1 MDSILDKMT
10 LRIQTIYIYLKRI
23 SLVVTLSCLSAFES
37 QTGSTD
43 NKPTVSSTVEK
54 KTGILQKESP
64 IISKPE
70 IENKSYLFDITDHTI
85 EELEALLVRA
95 EEVSQTHPA
104 DFEDLEIVMII
115 HGPDIDLFTS
125 QNYAENKQLIDL
137 AARLD
142 AYDVIDMK
150 VCEKTMSLR
159 GVDRE
164 DIPSFIESVPY
175 APTEIKQRLQDGYIN
190 L

>member
-1 MDSILDKMT
+1 MRSSANPKRLFLISIS
-10 LRIQTIYIYLKRI
+10 YLVLI
-23 SLVVTLSCLSAFES
+23 ACLVACES
-37 QTGSTD
+37 QTESID
-43 NKPTVSSTVEK
+43 NKPKIANKIQQEAAAVQENVPVAPE
-54 KTGILQKESP
+54 
-64 IISKPE
+64 PE
-70 IENKSYLFDITDHTI
+70 IENKSYLFDVTDHSI

-95 EEVSQTHPA
+95 EEVSQTHPK

-125 QNYAENKQLIDL
+125 QNYEQNKQLIDL
-137 AARLD
+137 ASRLD

-159 GVDRE
+159 GVERQ

-175 APTEIKQRLQDGYIN
+175 APIEIKQRLQDGYIN

>member
-1 MDSILDKMT
+1 MKLSIRVIPLF
-10 LRIQTIYIYLKRI
+10 LKRI
-23 SLVVTLSCLSAFES
+23 ILVASLCCLSACES
-37 QTGSTD
+37 EIESTD
-43 NKPTVSSTVEK
+43 NKFIVSSATDNE
-54 KTGILQKESP
+54 TTALQKELP
-64 IISKPE
+64 VIAAPE
-70 IENKSYLFDITDHTI
+70 IENKSYLFDITNHSI

-95 EEVSQTHPA
+95 EEVSQAHPA

-115 HGPDIDLFTS
+115 HGPDIDLFTN
-125 QNYAENKQLIDL
+125 QNYTENKQLIDL

-142 AYDVIDMK
+142 AYDVIDMQ
-150 VCEKTMSLR
+150 VCETTMSMR

-175 APTEIKQRLQDGYIN
+175 APLEINQRLQDGYIN

>member
-1 MDSILDKMT
+1 MNL
-10 LRIQTIYIYLKRI
+10 LNRTIYMFLKGI
-23 SLVVTLSCLSAFES
+23 LLMVTLFCLNACES
-37 QTGSTD
+37 EIESTD
-43 NKPTVSSTVEK
+43 NKPIVSSAVENETV
-54 KTGILQKESP
+54 IVQKEMP
-64 IISKPE
+64 VIAEPE
-70 IENKSYLFDITDHTI
+70 IENKSYLFDITDHSL

-104 DFEDLEIVMII
+104 DFEDLEIIMII

-142 AYDVIDMK
+142 AYDIIDMK

-159 GVDRE
+159 GVDRQ

-175 APTEIKQRLQDGYIN
+175 APTEIKERLEKGYIN

>member
-1 MDSILDKMT
+1 MT
-10 LRIQTIYIYLKRI
+10 LPIQTIYSFLKRI
-23 SLVVTLSCLSAFES
+23 SLVVTLFCLCACES
-37 QTGSTD
+37 QTEPADKGSMMSNNIAQETASIQQE
-43 NKPTVSSTVEK
+43 T
-54 KTGILQKESP
+54 P
-64 IISKPE
+64 ITAELE
-70 IENKSYLFDITDHTI
+70 IENKSYLFDVTDHSI

-125 QNYAENKQLIDL
+125 QNYEENKQLIDL
-137 AARLD
+137 ASRLD

>member
-1 MDSILDKMT
+1 MNLPFRFIYMFLKGIL
-10 LRIQTIYIYLKRI
+10 
-23 SLVVTLSCLSAFES
+23 LVVTLFCLSACES
-37 QTGSTD
+37 EVESTN
-43 NKPTVSSTVEK
+43 NKPTTSSTTEK
-54 KTGILQKESP
+54 ETVLVQKEAP
-64 IISKPE
+64 TIAEPE
-70 IENKSYLFDITDHTI
+70 IENKSYLFDITDHSI

-115 HGPDIDLFTS
+115 HGPDIDLFTNH
-125 QNYAENKQLIDL
+125 NYAENKQLIDL

-150 VCEKTMSLR
+150 VCEKTMSLL
-159 GVDRE
+159 GVDRQ

-175 APTEIKQRLQDGYIN
+175 APTEIKQRLQEGYIN

>member
-1 MDSILDKMT
+1 MNSKNKPKPLFSICILYSVII
-10 LRIQTIYIYLKRI
+10 L
-23 SLVVTLSCLSAFES
+23 SLVACES
-37 QTGSTD
+37 QTEWAE
-43 NKPTVSSTVEK
+43 NKPKIANDIQKDAPAVQENVSVTPE
-54 KTGILQKESP
+54 
-64 IISKPE
+64 PE
-70 IENKSYLFDITDHTI
+70 IENKSYLFDVTDHTI

-95 EEVSQTHPA
+95 DEVSQTHPK
-104 DFEDLEIVMII
+104 DFEDLEIVMIL

-137 AARLD
+137 ASRLD

-159 GVDRE
+159 GVERQ
-164 DIPSFIESVPY
+164 DIPSFIESVPF

>member
-1 MDSILDKMT
+1 MFLKGILLMV
-10 LRIQTIYIYLKRI
+10 
-23 SLVVTLSCLSAFES
+23 SLFFLSACES
-37 QTGSTD
+37 EIETTD
-43 NKPTVSSTVEK
+43 NKPGVSSPVGKETV
-54 KTGILQKESP
+54 IAQKEIP
-64 IISKPE
+64 DITKPE
-70 IENKSYLFDITDHTI
+70 IENKSYLFDITDHSI

-159 GVDRE
+159 GVNRQ
-164 DIPSFIESVPY
+164 DIPSFIEPVPY

>member
-1 MDSILDKMT
+1 MNLSDRIIYMFLKGIL
-10 LRIQTIYIYLKRI
+10 LIL
-23 SLVVTLSCLSAFES
+23 SLFCLSACES
-37 QTGSTD
+37 EIESTD
-43 NKPTVSSTVEK
+43 NKPVISNTA
-54 KTGILQKESP
+54 QKETVIQQKETP
-64 IISKPE
+64 IIAEPE
-70 IENKSYLFDITDHTI
+70 IENKSYLFDITDHSL

-95 EEVSQTHPA
+95 EEVSQAHPA

-125 QNYAENKQLIDL
+125 QNYVENKHLIDL

-150 VCEKTMSLR
+150 VCEKTMSLH
-159 GVDRE
+159 GVDR
-164 DIPSFIESVPY
+164 DDLPSFIEPVPY
-175 APTEIKQRLQDGYIN
+175 APSEIKERLQDGYIN

>member
-1 MDSILDKMT
+1 MWTLSKKMN
-10 LRIQTIYIYLKRI
+10 LPDQTISMFLKGI
-23 SLVVTLSCLSAFES
+23 FLVITIFCLGACES
-37 QTGSTD
+37 DIESTD
-43 NKPTVSSTVEK
+43 NKAIVSNVVEK
-54 KTGILQKESP
+54 ETVIVQKEIP
-64 IISKPE
+64 VIAEPE
-70 IENKSYLFDITDHTI
+70 IENKSYLFDITDHSL

-125 QNYAENKQLIDL
+125 QNYVENKQLIDL

-175 APTEIKQRLQDGYIN
+175 APTEIKQHLQDGYIN

>member
-1 MDSILDKMT
+1 MDSISDKMT
-10 LRIQTIYIYLKRI
+10 LPIKTIYAFLKRMT
-23 SLVVTLSCLSAFES
+23 LVVSLLCLSACES
-37 QTGSTD
+37 QTESADKGLMIAD
-43 NKPTVSSTVEK
+43 NIAQETTSIQQETTITAE
-54 KTGILQKESP
+54 
-64 IISKPE
+64 PE
-70 IENKSYLFDITDHTI
+70 IENKSYLFDVTDHSI

-104 DFEDLEIVMII
+104 DFEDLKIVMII

-125 QNYAENKQLIDL
+125 QHYEENKQLIDL
-137 AARLD
+137 ASRLD

-150 VCEKTMSLR
+150 VCEKTMTLR
-159 GVDRE
+159 GVDRQ

-175 APTEIKQRLQDGYIN
+175 APIEIKQRLQDGYIN